1 MDDDPDDDPEDVDAV
16 FDGVDVLE
24 PLDDSEDV
32 EVDDDP
38 PSFFFVSPEPAP
50 SEAAGVEEPDVVDE
64 VDVLEVVS
72 DEVVDD
78 PPSFLPSPEPA
89 AAGAEAVL
97 AAARESVL

>member
-1 MDDDPDDDPEDVDAV
+1 MDDDPDDDDPDDDDPEDVDAV

-50 SEAAGVEEPDVVDE
+50 SEAAGVEALLD
-64 VDVLEVVS
+64 
-72 DEVVDD
+72 
-78 PPSFLPSPEPA
+78 
-89 AAGAEAVL
+89 
-97 AAARESVL
+97 AARESVL